1 MRLNIVIGG
10 KAGQGPNVLANIL
23 GDMIVK
29 NGHYVFS
36 SRDYGSVIRGG
47 HNFNALTVLDEP
59 VHSNDSKI
67 DILVALDN
75 KTEDIHKSNLNKNAV
90 ILKGSDK
97 NMYYAGRLIKLL
109 GMDFKFL
116 EDELKKLRNFEENL
130 KDAKKGYSDEK
141 QNKIKLNNKESDNSF
156 TTGTQGIAEGAI
168 KSGLDVYYAYP
179 MTPATPLLFELAPKQ
194 VENNILALELLEN
207 EIAVINAAAGSALTG
222 AKSMIGTSGG
232 GFDLM
237 TEALSMAGM
246 VEIPLVIYLAQRPG
260 PSTGVPTYTGQ
271 GDLDAARHSGHGEFS
286 RLVVA
291 PGDPLEAAELTS
303 QCFYFSQ
310 KFKMPCIIISD
321 KHLAESFYTMQG
333 KPKLAKSEKT
343 TMLKR
348 YNSYEHNEAG
358 EMVETSKDINKAVEA
373 RLKKA
378 EEIKKEAE
386 KFEMFKIYGKKDS
399 KNIIVSW
406 GSAKGAILDAIK
418 DKDAKFLQVLYIEP
432 FSKGIKA
439 ELEKAENVIVV
450 ENNATA
456 QLASLIK
463 EKTCVFVKDKNKI
476 LRYDGRPFFHDELKE
491 EIERRIK

>member
-1 MRLNIVIGG
+1 MRLNIIIGG

-36 SRDYGSVIRGG
+36 SRDYGSIIRGG

-67 DILVALDN
+67 DILVALDD
-75 KTEDIHKSNLNKNAV
+75 KTEEIHKNSLNKNAV
-90 ILKGSDK
+90 ILKGSDR
-97 NMYYAGRLIKLL
+97 NMYYAGRLVKLL

-116 EDELKKLRNFEENL
+116 EDELKKLRNFDENL

-141 QNKIKLNNKESDNSF
+141 QNKIKLHNKKGSNSF
-156 TTGTQGIAEGAI
+156 ATGTQGVAEGAL

-179 MTPATPLLFELAPKQ
+179 MTPATPLMFELAPKQ
-194 VENNILALELLEN
+194 LENNIMVLELEN
-207 EIAVINAAAGSALTG
+207 EIAVIKAAIGSAITG
-222 AKSMIGTSGG
+222 AKSMCGTSGG

-237 TEALSMAGM
+237 AEALSEAGII
-246 VEIPLVIYLAQRPG
+246 ESPLVIYLAQRPG

-271 GDLDAARHSGHGEFS
+271 GDLNAARHSGHGEFP

-291 PGDPLEAAELTS
+291 PGDPIESAELTS

-310 KFKMPCIIISD
+310 KFKMPCIIMTD
-321 KHLAESFYTMQG
+321 KHLAESFYTTQG

-348 YNSYEHNEAG
+348 YNSYEHDEKG
-358 EMVETSKDINKAVEA
+358 EVVETSEDIKKAVER
-373 RLKKA
+373 RLEKA
-378 EEIKKEAE
+378 EKIMEEAE
-386 KFEMFKIYGKKDS
+386 KFEMFKIHGKKDS

-406 GSAKGAILDAIK
+406 GSTKGAILDAIK
-418 DKDAKFLQVLYIEP
+418 GRDAKFLQILYIEP
-432 FSKGIKA
+432 FSKKIKA

-456 QLASLIK
+456 PLASLIK
-463 EKTCVFVKDKNKI
+463 DKTCVFVEDKNKI

-491 EIERRIK
+491 EIERRLG